1 MSENTM
7 TYNGYA
13 ARIYYSDEDG
23 LFVGRLAGIRDIVG
37 FHGSSVRELKK
48 AFKEAVDD
56 YLAFCKQEGVPPR
69 RPYSGRLMLRIE
81 PELHAKI
88 AAKAEIEN
96 IPINRLIKQT
106 LEQSF

>member
-1 MSENTM
+1 MNNNIME
-7 TYNGYA
+7 YKGYL
-13 ARIYYSDEDG
+13 ARVEFSPADD
-23 LFVGRLAGIRDIVG
+23 LFVGHLAGIRDIVG

-56 YLAFCKQEGVPPR
+56 YLDFCKQEGVTPQ

-88 AAKAEIEN
+88 AAKAEVEN
-96 IPINRLIKQT
+96 VPVNRLIKQT
-106 LEQSF
+106 LEQHF